1 MLLMKKLRVLWM
13 FIALAT
19 LAACQRKTEEQKNT
33 ESEHDMQQH
42 LASPRASPENPY
54 GLKSQARRF
63 QPRRIVPMTS
73 PTTETPVPTP
83 TPAER

>member
-1 MLLMKKLRVLWM
+1 MRKECFFGPV
-13 FIALAT
+13 T
-19 LAACQRKTEEQKNT
+19 LPACQRQTEEQKNT
-33 ESEHDMQQH
+33 ESEHDMEQH
-42 LASPRASPENPY
+42 LTSPRPSPENPY

-63 QPRRIVPMTS
+63 QPRRIVSMTS